1 MRFRFVWIGK
11 TKDKN
16 WRALQEEY
24 FGRLSHFVKCEIT
37 EIKDSTG
44 AHDSVEAESK
54 RILEN
59 VNQSN
64 FVCLLDVA
72 GRETTSHELANTI
85 EKWQNRGLKEIAFVI
100 GGASGVSREVVEKAD
115 YSLSLSRLTLTHEM
129 ARVVLIEQL
138 YRAFTII
145 KGFPYQ
151 K

>member
-1 MRFRFVWIGK
+1 MRFRFIWIGK

-16 WRALQEEY
+16 WRALQDEY
-24 FGRLSHFVKCEIT
+24 LGRLSHFVKYEIT
-37 EIKDSTG
+37 EIRDSQ
-44 AHDSVEAESK
+44 AHESVEAESK

-64 FVCLLDVA
+64 FVCLLDVE
-72 GRETTSHELANTI
+72 GRESTSHELAGTI

-100 GGASGVSREVVEKAD
+100 GGASGVSSEVVEKAD